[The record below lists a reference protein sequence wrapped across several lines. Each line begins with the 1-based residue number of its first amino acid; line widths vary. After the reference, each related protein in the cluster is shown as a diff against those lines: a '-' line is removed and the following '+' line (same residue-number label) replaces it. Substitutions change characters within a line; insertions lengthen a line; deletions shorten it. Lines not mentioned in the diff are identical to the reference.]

1 MCDEAVEKMV
11 KWLTLRI
18 REMMTDQTNKQTKK
32 RVVGSIAVRL
42 GAKEIHSHVTPGQEN
57 VKPF

>member
-1 MCDEAVEKMV
+1 MV